1 MPYFQYWENR
11 SCIHFFFL
19 FKLFLDTFICSAL
32 VTFLYSG
39 LFKWLWL
46 CSIFTPRKFFTGK
59 FWSNGRCLRFVKL
72 VCKIDRKEQR
82 NKYAR
87 ARGRLDHSETDVLSR
102 LSVEKQRVPRF
113 TLVSHEF
120 VGHSRRSLL
129 VLAYFT
135 SCPRFLFRK
144 RCTVQDAKWWNYIP
158 FWSSGTRRLCTF
170 GHLKAFLVK

>member
-1 MPYFQYWENR
+1 M
-11 SCIHFFFL
+11 
-19 FKLFLDTFICSAL
+19 
-32 VTFLYSG
+32 
-39 LFKWLWL
+39 
-46 CSIFTPRKFFTGK
+46 
-59 FWSNGRCLRFVKL
+59 
-72 VCKIDRKEQR
+72 
-82 NKYAR
+82 R

-120 VGHSRRSLL
+120 VGHSRGSLL
-129 VLAYFT
+129 KLAYFT

-170 GHLKAFLVK
+170 GHLKAFSTPPLWANSALPIIRKLSANWVNRTNRRRAKVQRTSAGKLRKCEPRNKLYKRLNIRVNKE